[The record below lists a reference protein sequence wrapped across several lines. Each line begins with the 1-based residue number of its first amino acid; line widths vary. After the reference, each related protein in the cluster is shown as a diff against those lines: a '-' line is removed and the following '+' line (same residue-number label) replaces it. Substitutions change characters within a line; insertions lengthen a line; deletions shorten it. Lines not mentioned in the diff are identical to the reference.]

1 LFVYRYIG
9 RLGFLDGTEGLIFYF
24 LQSLWFRF
32 LIEAK
37 FFERDRVKDRQ
48 AALDMVAK
56 VRVPE
61 LAAHLESDR

>member
-1 LFVYRYIG
+1 
-9 RLGFLDGTEGLIFYF
+9 LID
-24 LQSLWFRF
+24 
-32 LIEAK
+32 AK
-37 FFERDRVKDRQ
+37 FFELDRVKDRQ